1 MELKSYQKKV
11 IADLTR
17 YLELL
22 NETKNY
28 EAAFRFFWQE
38 KSAPTLGYY
47 QDILPG
53 VPNLCFKVPTG
64 GGKTFIACN
73 SIRPIFDALPVT
85 KTKAVVWLVPSD
97 AILVQTVKALKD
109 PQHPYRQK
117 IDVDF
122 GGRVEVYTKQE
133 LLNGQNFNPT
143 AVTEQLSVMVLSYDS
158 FRGRG
163 KEGLKAYQENS
174 NLAEFA
180 KVLGKPDSPIEKADE
195 TALFQIINQLN
206 PLVIVDESHHAR
218 SDLSLEMLENFN
230 PCFVLDLTATPKK
243 ESNIISYVDAVQ
255 LKNEHMVKLPVIVYN
270 RDSQSEVLIDAIDLR
285 NKLEEIADAEYAK
298 TGKYIRPIALFQAQP
313 KGKEDATTFEKLRDK
328 LVDAGIP
335 AEQIAIR
342 TADVNELKNTDLMSP
357 NCPIRYII
365 TVNALKEGWDC
376 PFAYILA
383 SLANK
388 TSQVDV
394 EQILGRI
401 LRLRHTSQH
410 TQSALNMSYV
420 LTSSNDFN
428 NTVAHIVKGL
438 NSAGFSDKDYRIGE
452 SAKPQ
457 IPEQPAEQITLP
469 DQQGC
474 SKTETP
480 LETAEDDFSG
490 LDGKS
495 IGAELERRREQAQTP
510 EIAPKA
516 NTMLDAAAEVEKAYT
531 DAIQQT
537 DNDPM
542 MDNLPWEVRDK
553 VKSFQVNPQ
562 FREDIET
569 LQIPQFFLKI
579 EQSLFTDG
587 SFELL
592 DKEMLAEGFTLKGK
606 AYDIDFATADDEIR
620 EIDVREQD
628 GGLPK
633 VFKMES
639 AEQRYFKEW
648 FNNLPPESRVRQCK
662 DMMFNQLN
670 KLNMVDAA
678 ELKAYI
684 NRIVDDMDKA
694 QLAAMEKAPLGYAAK
709 IRSKIETLLEAH
721 YRENFERW
729 LETERIVCKP
739 YFRLRPSIHPATY
752 TDIYARSLYAAEDGD
767 MNKLEQK
774 LIVELTALPN
784 VRWWHRNIARQDFA
798 INGFIKHY
806 PDILIMT
813 QSGKLICAETKGEH
827 LKNDDSREKIAL
839 GQAWRTAAGKDF
851 RYYMVFENEENL
863 LPGAVSMSQFI
874 DTIKEL

>member
-1 MELKSYQKKV
+1 M
-11 IADLTR
+11 
-17 YLELL
+17 
-22 NETKNY
+22 
-28 EAAFRFFWQE
+28 
-38 KSAPTLGYY
+38 
-47 QDILPG
+47 
-53 VPNLCFKVPTG
+53 
-64 GGKTFIACN
+64 
-73 SIRPIFDALPVT
+73 
-85 KTKAVVWLVPSD
+85 
-97 AILVQTVKALKD
+97 
-109 PQHPYRQK
+109 
-117 IDVDF
+117 
-122 GGRVEVYTKQE
+122 
-133 LLNGQNFNPT
+133 
-143 AVTEQLSVMVLSYDS
+143 
-158 FRGRG
+158 
-163 KEGLKAYQENS
+163 
-174 NLAEFA
+174 
-180 KVLGKPDSPIEKADE
+180 
-195 TALFQIINQLN
+195 
-206 PLVIVDESHHAR
+206 
-218 SDLSLEMLENFN
+218 
-230 PCFVLDLTATPKK
+230 
-243 ESNIISYVDAVQ
+243 
-255 LKNEHMVKLPVIVYN
+255 
-270 RDSQSEVLIDAIDLR
+270 
-285 NKLEEIADAEYAK
+285 
-298 TGKYIRPIALFQAQP
+298 
-313 KGKEDATTFEKLRDK
+313 
-328 LVDAGIP
+328 
-335 AEQIAIR
+335 
-342 TADVNELKNTDLMSP
+342 
-357 NCPIRYII
+357 
-365 TVNALKEGWDC
+365 
-376 PFAYILA
+376 
-383 SLANK
+383 
-388 TSQVDV
+388 
-394 EQILGRI
+394 GRI
-401 LRLRHTSQH
+401 LRLPHTSQH

-469 DQQGC
+469 DAQGA
-474 SKTETP
+474 SKPES
-480 LETAEDDFSG
+480 AEDDFSG
-490 LDGKS
+490 LDGKL
-495 IGAELERRREQAQTP
+495 IGAELGRRREQAQTP

-516 NTMLDAAAEVEKAYT
+516 DTMLDAAAEVEKAYT

-537 DNDPM
+537 GNDPV

-553 VKSFQVNPQ
+553 VKSFGVNPQ

-569 LQIPQFFLKI
+569 LQIPQFFLKV

-587 SFELL
+587 SLELL

-606 AYDIDFATADDEIR
+606 AYDIDFAAADDEIR

-709 IRSKIETLLEAH
+709 IRDKIETLLEAH
-721 YRENFERW
+721 YRETFEKW
-729 LETERIVCKP
+729 LETERIVCMP
-739 YFRLRPSIHPATY
+739 SFRLPASIHPASN
-752 TDIYARSLYAAEDGD
+752 TDIYARSLYTAEDGD

-784 VRWWHRNIARQDFA
+784 VRWWHRNIARQGFA

-813 QSGKLICAETKGEH
+813 KSGKLICAETKGEH

-874 DTIKEL
+874 DTVRAL

>member
-22 NETKNY
+22 NETKSDA
-28 EAAFRFFWQE
+28 AAFRLFWQE
-38 KSAPTLGYY
+38 KSAPTLGLY
-47 QDILPG
+47 QNVIPG

-73 SIRPIFDALPVT
+73 AVRPIFDALPAT

-97 AILVQTVKALKD
+97 AILTQTAKSLKN

-163 KEGLKAYQENS
+163 KEFLKAYQENS

-218 SDLSLEMLENFN
+218 SELSLEMLENFN

-285 NKLEEIADAEYAK
+285 NKLEEIASAEYAK

-342 TADVNELKNTDLMSP
+342 TADVNELKNVELMSLS
-357 NCPIRYII
+357 CPIRYII

-401 LRLRHTSQH
+401 LRLPHTSQH

-457 IPEQPAEQITLP
+457 VPEQPAEQITLP

-474 SKTETP
+474 PEMEPP

-510 EIAPKA
+510 ETAPKA
-516 NTMLDAAAEVEKAYT
+516 DTMLDAAAEVEKAYT

-569 LQIPQFFLKI
+569 LQIPQFFLKV

-606 AYDIDFATADDEIR
+606 AYDIDFAAADDEIR

-662 DMMFNQLN
+662 EMMFNQLN

-684 NRIVDDMDKA
+684 DRIVSDMDKA

-709 IRSKIETLLEAH
+709 IRAKIETLLESH

-839 GQAWRTAAGKDF
+839 GQAWRTAAGKNF

-874 DTIKEL
+874 DTVKAL